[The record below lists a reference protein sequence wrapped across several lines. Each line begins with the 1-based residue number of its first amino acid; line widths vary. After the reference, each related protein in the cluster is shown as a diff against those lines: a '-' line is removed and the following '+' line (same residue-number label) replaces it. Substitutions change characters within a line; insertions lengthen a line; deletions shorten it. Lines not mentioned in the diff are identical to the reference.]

1 MGGFGNVPHMTQILP
16 STRANA
22 RRMRNEPTSHER
34 LVWGKLREINRMLG
48 THFRRQAP
56 IGRYIADFA
65 EFGRRIVV
73 EIDGGQH
80 GGAWDTERDAWLV
93 GQGFRVLRFWN
104 SDVGENL
111 DGVAQV
117 ILDAVEVGHGL

>member
-1 MGGFGNVPHMTQILP
+1 MTQIAP
-16 STRANA
+16 GTRANA
-22 RRMRNEPTSHER
+22 RRLRNDPTPQER

-56 IGRYIADFA
+56 IGPYIADFA
-65 EFGRRIVV
+65 DYSRRIVV

-80 GGAWDTERDAWLV
+80 GGAADAVRDGWLV

-104 SDVGENL
+104 SDVAENL
-111 DGVAQV
+111 DGVAQKV
-117 ILDAVEVGHGL
+117 LDAVEVGNGL

>member
-1 MGGFGNVPHMTQILP
+1 MTQIA
-16 STRANA
+16 SVTRAHA
-22 RRMRNEPTSHER
+22 RRLRNEATPQER
-34 LVWGKLREINRMLG
+34 MVWGKLREINRMLG

-56 IGRYIADFA
+56 IGPYIADFV
-65 EFGRRIVV
+65 EFRRKIVV

-80 GGAWDTERDAWLV
+80 GGVGDAVRDAWLV

-104 SDVGENL
+104 GDVGENL

-117 ILDAVEVGHGL
+117 ILDAVEGGDGV